1 MLLDR
6 SDAERGRGP
15 QHAGRAGMVGSPQ
28 ADSLPRPGIFEE
40 RLLVW
45 RRRKYR
51 MVQKLPTSAKPTML
65 IERGMFPLSVC
76 QGINTGDDPL
86 RVALVP
92 PKGFAW

>member
-1 MLLDR
+1 
-6 SDAERGRGP
+6 
-15 QHAGRAGMVGSPQ
+15 MVGSPQ

-40 RLLVW
+40 RLLV
-45 RRRKYR
+45 
-51 MVQKLPTSAKPTML
+51 QKLPTNAKPTML